1 MQRAVRAVRAA
12 RAVHTKLLPHFPLC
26 FHFQISTHRTE
37 TNRKVFAEF
46 PVFEAPSKLPMTY
59 QRFRFPCN
67 YLFAYSPPF
76 FSVFSAASFL
86 APAQPRLK
94 FLQRISAAP
103 CELGTE
109 PLSCAHQN
117 PETLTFETTSPARCS
132 FVLFCDF
139 WKQLA
144 QVDAPASSWS
154 AVPII
159 RAKPQRQNAS
169 AHLCHSI
176 PVLKRW
182 LKNATV
188 QALIRLIFV
197 VQSETFAVTL
207 PLVCPRACSFTH
219 CQCNTEKQ
227 NLTWLQLIDQSQCS
241 KQILH
246 DFTKPPFWDA
256 SNCPVNPLP
265 KWQNSEHNP
274 RFGDA
279 QIVGSDVFIVRRTG

>member
-1 MQRAVRAVRAA
+1 MISLSARRPDPSSPFLQQDHLFRPKSIA
-12 RAVHTKLLPHFPLC
+12 RAYSVQCVQCTPNC
-26 FHFQISTHRTE
+26 FHIFHSVST
-37 TNRKVFAEF
+37 
-46 PVFEAPSKLPMTY
+46 SKSLPIGPKRIGKYLLSFLYLKLRASCPWPTSVSD
-59 QRFRFPCN
+59 FRAII
-67 YLFAYSPPF
+67 YLPILSPI

-94 FLQRISAAP
+94 FVQRISAAP

-154 AVPII
+154 AVTII

-169 AHLCHSI
+169 AHLCHNI

-182 LKNATV
+182 LKNATDCYSTSTH
-188 QALIRLIFV
+188 ICCSGWDFC
-197 VQSETFAVTL
+197 SDFAPSMPKSLFLHTL
-207 PLVCPRACSFTH
+207 PMQHRKAESH
-219 CQCNTEKQ
+219 
-227 NLTWLQLIDQSQCS
+227 LIAID
-241 KQILH
+241 
-246 DFTKPPFWDA
+246 W
-256 SNCPVNPLP
+256 PV
-265 KWQNSEHNP
+265 
-274 RFGDA
+274 A
-279 QIVGSDVFIVRRTG
+279 V